1 LIRDSRTLLLIF
13 LITGNIEALSL
24 ISVPALSRSQKQDS
38 VPAGHLVRQWKY
50 IYDDGKVQN
59 PSVAVI
65 ASASFAYLA
74 WSVRSGTALS
84 LIVPKNSFQIYSA
97 AALLAIGMVPYTM
110 IFMLPTNN
118 KLMAKAEQAA
128 GAKGAVAADDKEVI
142 ELLRKWSI
150 LSGIRSLVPLL
161 GGVVSMA
168 AIFA

>member
-1 LIRDSRTLLLIF
+1 
-13 LITGNIEALSL
+13 
-24 ISVPALSRSQKQDS
+24 
-38 VPAGHLVRQWKY
+38 
-50 IYDDGKVQN
+50 
-59 PSVAVI
+59 
-65 ASASFAYLA
+65 
-74 WSVRSGTALS
+74 
-84 LIVPKNSFQIYSA
+84 VPKNSFQIYSA

-142 ELLRKWSI
+142 ELLGKWSI

-168 AIFA
+168 ANLHKIMMSIQGAAAQPTCCLFRAVMTIGRRGGCLSSRRLLIHSNLAPEEARRLRLAGFVPKMLLVFRLDKPP